1 MVNVGVHSVA
11 DHTTINV
18 TVYKPLISS
27 FNDLLTEKAS
37 QLLLDPTSSIY
48 SAVRT
53 SISYSSKADIRY
65 GVFKLAFAGN
75 STTPVF
81 RNLDSPGGESLCLK
95 QSYYTSTQS
104 GKRKPY
110 DAATQI
116 PNLVVDICCLV
127 WADQLMQLVYRFIE
141 RHDRHGVAAAA
152 ASGTAAPAS
161 STSSSKTDS
170 RPLVPV
176 LHFTSSG
183 LACSDDRNTIYL
195 VEELIDPNIEGRYIK
210 YINNSCPK
218 PLSFLPGD
226 EYINVALFLCFS
238 QHVQY
243 GTTKLAYVS
252 DFQGKLFDY
261 NLFQYYSLTLLS
273 LESGGLKTLSDPQ
286 IITSL

>member
-1 MVNVGVHSVA
+1 MLTMVNLNVHIFSVA
-11 DHTTINV
+11 DHITISV
-18 TVYKPLISS
+18 TIYKPQISS
-27 FNDLLTEKAS
+27 FSGLLNEKAS

-81 RNLDSPGGESLCLK
+81 RNLDSDSPGGESLCLK
-95 QSYYTSTQS
+95 QAFYTSAQS

-116 PNLVVDICCLV
+116 PHLVVDICCLV

-141 RHDRHGVAAAA
+141 RHDHAAATA
-152 ASGTAAPAS
+152 AS
-161 STSSSKTDS
+161 TSAQMDS
-170 RPLVPV
+170 RPLVPI
-176 LHFTSSG
+176 LHFTASG

-195 VEELIDPNIEGRYIK
+195 VEELIDASIEGRYVK
-210 YINNSCPK
+210 YICNSSPK

-226 EYINVALFLCFS
+226 EYVNVARFLCFS

-243 GTTKLAYVS
+243 KITKLAYVS
-252 DFQGKLFDY
+252 DFQGMLD
-261 NLFQYYSLTLLS
+261 
-273 LESGGLKTLSDPQ
+273 
-286 IITSL
+286 